1 MAREGSLGA
10 SHFTKVPMS
19 STDECRFAVRYK
31 MNDFVDMVSLSWIS
45 KQTQHM
51 SLSLSLSLYIYIYI
65 YIYIHMYYM
74 NIMYVCMYVCMYNC
88 IDACIWNAHGIHIL
102 VYIYII

>member
-1 MAREGSLGA
+1 VAGEGSLGA

-51 SLSLSLSLYIYIYI
+51 SLSLSLSLYIYIYVL
-65 YIYIHMYYM
+65 HEP
-74 NIMYVCMYVCMYNC
+74 NVCIIALMHAYGT
-88 IDACIWNAHGIHIL
+88 HT
-102 VYIYII
+102 VYIY